1 MLTRNPGLIIVLL
14 PAVAAHAGL
23 TDRWFSSVVHGK
35 QIGFAILFAPI
46 LTVMLGEW
54 IAQDA
59 ESARWQ
65 RRGSAIALLGA
76 LWHLMLDGASLSLL
90 GQPLMTP
97 WLVGLGA
104 VGGALLMAWLAYRAW
119 SGVLSPGTH
128 ASSPEN
134 PTDPSQPTSA
144 QGPLGRLWR
153 EASLFGSTPAMV
165 CLVGVGMVGLAAV
178 GFVRHPEAWPGL
190 LGAAAFFALC
200 GFVGLWM
207 GLDRRAM
214 LLRQPSPFAGL
225 RPRWLVR
232 SRVLPTQEGLAVL
245 TRKGATIYGWEDIT
259 AVSLGEYSNNPAVF
273 LDLKPTS
280 LPKRILVDG
289 SVAPDDPAWQR
300 RQRWNQEL
308 QRTLA
313 GCDFLIMGVLTE
325 AGPGVL
331 ADQIGTLL
339 TDYEGRAQLPT
350 CAAALR
356 EFQRPAAARS

>member
-65 RRGSAIALLGA
+65 RRGSAISLLGA

-90 GQPLMTP
+90 GQPQKTP

-104 VGGALLMAWLAYRAW
+104 IGGALLMAWLAYRAW
-119 SGVLSPGTH
+119 RGMLSPGTH
-128 ASSPEN
+128 TGQA
-134 PTDPSQPTSA
+134 DPSQPTSPL
-144 QGPLGRLWR
+144 GPLGRLWR
-153 EASLFGSTPAMV
+153 EASLFGSTAAMV

-178 GFVRHPEAWPGL
+178 GFLRHPEAWPGL

-200 GFVGLWM
+200 GVVGLWM

-232 SRVLPTQEGLAVL
+232 SRVLPTQEGLAVI
-245 TRKGATIYGWEDIT
+245 TRKGATLYVWEDIT
-259 AVSLGEYSNNPAVF
+259 SVSLGEYQNNSAVF
-273 LDLKPTS
+273 LDLKSMS
-280 LPKRILVDG
+280 LPKRILADG
-289 SVAPDDPAWQR
+289 SVASQDPSWQR
-300 RQRWNQEL
+300 RQRWNHEL

-313 GCDFLIMGVLTE
+313 GCDFLIMGVLTQ

-331 ADQIGTLL
+331 AEQISTLL
-339 TDYEGRAQLPT
+339 TDYEGRAKLPD

-356 EFQRPAAARS
+356 EFQRLGAPRS